1 MKLFEPFSLG
11 TNLCLGYTLEEA
23 LELVKLSGFEY
34 AELSSIVNM
43 CEHIDPKKIT
53 DEYIEQIIE
62 LLSKTGIKCHA
73 VSGHV
78 DLTIEEQFQDF
89 LKKIEFA
96 GKIGAKII
104 NTNSGPLERIEIFH
118 KNMVKIIEHAERYN
132 VIIGLESHGD
142 IIGTA
147 KDSIHIFKRYNH
159 PLVRLNYDTGNTY
172 FYCNG
177 NITVEE
183 DIKYGLEYMEHL
195 HLKDIHIGGNQV
207 EYRPIGGGDINFEKV
222 FDVLKDFGKTIP
234 CGLEIPT
241 HVKGV
246 LGAIKPTNVPMSREA
261 ILADVKQSTD
271 YIKKLLV

>member
-23 LELVKLSGFEY
+23 LGLVKQSGFEY

-43 CEHIDPKKIT
+43 CEHIDPKKIN
-53 DEYIEQIIE
+53 DEYIAEVRE
-62 LLSKTGIKCHA
+62 LLNKTGIKCHA

-78 DLTIEEQFQDF
+78 DLTIKEQFEDF

-96 GKIGAKII
+96 GKIGARII
-104 NTNSGPLERIEIFH
+104 NTNSGPVERIDIFH
-118 KNMVKIIEHAERYN
+118 KNMVKIIETAEHYN

-142 IIGTA
+142 IISTA
-147 KDSIHIFKRYNH
+147 KDSMHIFKRYNH
-159 PLVRLNYDTGNTY
+159 PLVRFNYDTGNTL

-177 NITVEE
+177 NIKVEE
-183 DIKYGLEYMEHL
+183 DIKYGLEYMDHI
-195 HLKDIHIGGNQV
+195 HLKDIHIEGNKV
-207 EYRPIGGGDINFEKV
+207 EYRPIGKGDVNFEKV
-222 FDVLKDFGKTIP
+222 FEVLKSLGKPIP

-246 LGAIKPTNVPMSREA
+246 LGKIGPTDVPMSKEA
-261 ILADVKQSTD
+261 ILADVKQSVD
-271 YIKKLLV
+271 YVNTLL